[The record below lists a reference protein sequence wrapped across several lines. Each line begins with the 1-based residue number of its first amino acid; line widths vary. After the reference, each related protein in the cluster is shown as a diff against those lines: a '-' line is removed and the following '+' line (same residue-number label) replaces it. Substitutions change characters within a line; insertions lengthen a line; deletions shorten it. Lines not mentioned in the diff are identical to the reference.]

1 LKEIHSLTEVLS
13 KRNKVLQTNPKEV
26 GRAGI
31 RPDTKVTR
39 IIGNPTKLKVAERR
53 GNYCSPSR

>member
-31 RPDTKVTR
+31 RPDTKETR
-39 IIGNPTKLKVAERR
+39 IIGNPKKER
-53 GNYCSPSR
+53 